1 MQRLIAWA
9 ARHPRLIVILA
20 AVLSAV
26 AVLLLIDPRSGTWRP
41 GVDPSIEALL
51 PADDPGLALQQRIRR
66 EFGEAEP
73 IIVAVELVPL
83 FSVESL
89 HQLEALEA
97 RYRQLPGVS
106 RVLSLA
112 SAPDLRAEGAN
123 GEDLDFSSFAEQA
136 REQPAAIAGFAARIA
151 AHPLYRNTL
160 VSVDGRKAALAIYIR
175 DTRVAHFL
183 DTDYPALIR
192 AATREVV
199 GDAPLSITGT
209 PIVRAAAASAVFDAL
224 RFTVPAAFALML
236 MLLLIAF
243 RQWLA
248 TLAAALAIAMSLL
261 WTLAAAVA
269 LQLPF
274 NLITALVPALVV
286 ILGLS
291 YTVYLLSAYFSA
303 QTREHLHDEE
313 TRMRWVINRA
323 GLGLSLSAATT
334 AAGFLALLVH
344 DLPAIRAF
352 AVLATLGSFFA
363 ALLSLSFLPAALRLM
378 RCHGAGRPPPGEARF
393 AAAARWLAAFD
404 QRWRGLI
411 ILIAVLLVLL
421 SAVLAMRIQS
431 RAEFSGSFATDSTV
445 RRDFEAIN
453 RDFAGANRIAIL
465 IDTQTDDALLAPA
478 AITRLDRFVQ
488 WLREQPEVGAAHS
501 YIDHLKLIHHAFD
514 GGQGAATRVPA
525 DAAAIKQLLV
535 FGGGDSLAQL
545 IDPRFRTALIDLR
558 IKVDDS
564 AAVAALVARIEAQM
578 LTLPPALR
586 GSVSGASVLAT
597 RAVQR
602 ISSGQ
607 MASIAIATLAIGLL
621 LSWMFMSL
629 RAGLITLLPTLV
641 PVAIYFGTLGL
652 LGIALSPTTALIA
665 CVVVGIAVDD
675 TIQFL
680 ARFNVDARTGAA
692 EAPAVASALAAVLR
706 PLSLSTAALCLGFLV
721 FAGSGLSSQVQ
732 FGWLSAFTLFLAWLM
747 NITLT
752 PALGASLRIVTL
764 WDAVRIDL
772 GEAPQQTIPLLAGLN
787 LRQARA
793 FALMSKLERI
803 SPQQQ
808 VIREGEQAS
817 EVYVVIDGELEVWV
831 ERNGERRRLATLGR
845 GAVIGETGYFGQ
857 RRTAN
862 VDALGAVRVL
872 RFNAHDLE
880 RLRLRYPR
888 VAALVLRNLNRIQAE
903 RLARATAMLD

>member
-9 ARHPRLIVILA
+9 ARHPRLIVVLAMLISALA
-20 AVLSAV
+20 A
-26 AVLLLIDPRSGTWRP
+26 LLLIDPRHRTLRLA
-41 GVDPSIEALL
+41 VDPSVEALL
-51 PADDPGLALQQRIRR
+51 PPDDPDLLLLQRIRR
-66 EFGEAEP
+66 EFGDAEA
-73 IIVAVELVPL
+73 IIVAVDLAPL
-83 FSVESL
+83 FSAAALRKV
-89 HQLEALEA
+89 EALEA
-97 RYRQLPGVS
+97 RYRMLPGVS

-112 SAPDLRAEGAN
+112 SAPNLSAHGDE
-123 GEDLDFSSFAEQA
+123 LDYRSFTAQA
-136 REQPAAIAGFAARIA
+136 RQQPAAIAGFAAQIA
-151 AHPLYRNTL
+151 AHPLYRQTL
-160 VSVDGRKAALAIYIR
+160 VSADQRKAAFAIYMR
-175 DTRVAHFL
+175 DSSVAHVHEH
-183 DTDYPALIR
+183 DVAAQIR
-192 AATREVV
+192 AATQEVA
-199 GDAPLSITGT
+199 GAAPLWITGT
-209 PIVRAAAASAVFDAL
+209 PIVRAAAAAAVFEAL

-236 MLLLIAF
+236 GLLYLAF
-243 RQWLA
+243 RQLLA
-248 TLAAALAIAMSLL
+248 TLASALAIAMSLL

-269 LQLPF
+269 LDLPF
-274 NLITALVPALVV
+274 NLITALVPALIV

-303 QTREHLHDEE
+303 QTREHLQDEQ

-344 DLPAIRAF
+344 ELPAIRAF

-363 ALLSLSFLPAALRLM
+363 ALLTLSFLPASLRLM
-378 RCHGAGRPPPGEARF
+378 RCSAAGRAPPGETRF
-393 AAAARWLAAFD
+393 AAAARGLAAFD

-411 ILIAVLLVLL
+411 ILIAVLLIPL
-421 SAVLAMRIQS
+421 SAVLATRIES
-431 RAEFSGSFATDSTV
+431 RAEFSGSFAADSAI
-445 RRDFEAIN
+445 RRDFGQIN
-453 RDFAGANRIAIL
+453 RDFGGANRLAIL
-465 IDTQTDDALLAPA
+465 IDTEVDDALLAPA
-478 AITRLDRFVQ
+478 AIAQLDGFVQ
-488 WLREQPEVGAAHS
+488 WLREQPQVGAASS
-501 YIDHLKLIHHAFD
+501 YVDHLRLIHRAFNGD
-514 GGQGAATRVPA
+514 RP
-525 DAAAIKQLLV
+525 DAAGVPDDAVAIKQLLV
-535 FGGGDSLAQL
+535 FGGGESLARV
-545 IDPRFRTALIDLR
+545 IDPRFRAALIELR

-564 AAVAALVARIEAQM
+564 AAVAALVERIEAQM
-578 LTLPPALR
+578 QTLPPALR
-586 GSVSGASVLAT
+586 GTVSGASVLAT

-607 MASIAIATLAIGLL
+607 IASIAIATAAIGLL

-629 RAGLITLLPTLV
+629 RTGLITLLPTLV

-680 ARFNVDARTGAA
+680 ARFNVDARAGAA
-692 EAPAVASALAAVLR
+692 EAPAVASALTAVLR

-764 WDAVRIDL
+764 WDSVRVDL
-772 GEAPQQTIPLLAGLN
+772 GEAPQQTIPLLAGLS

-793 FALMSKLERI
+793 FALMSKLERLA
-803 SPQQQ
+803 PQQR

-817 EVYVVIDGELEVWV
+817 EIYVVIDGELEVWV

-862 VDALGAVRVL
+862 VDALSAVRVL
-872 RFNAHDLE
+872 RFNAQDLE

-888 VAALVLRNLNRIQAE
+888 IAALVLRNLNRIQAE